1 MNHQQNDLKPIMKRS
16 ENNDKKVKIVV
27 KKDEIDKEQNILKIK
42 SELKKGVLTKSTAD
56 IGKSAATKKEEPKV
70 SGFKSIKEMIENN
83 IKKQRVMSTGYI
95 KGDKKKNPPKK

>member
-1 MNHQQNDLKPIMKRS
+1 M
-16 ENNDKKVKIVV
+16 
-27 KKDEIDKEQNILKIK
+27 
-42 SELKKGVLTKSTAD
+42 LTKSTAD
-56 IGKSAATKKEEPKV
+56 IGKSSATKKEEPKV